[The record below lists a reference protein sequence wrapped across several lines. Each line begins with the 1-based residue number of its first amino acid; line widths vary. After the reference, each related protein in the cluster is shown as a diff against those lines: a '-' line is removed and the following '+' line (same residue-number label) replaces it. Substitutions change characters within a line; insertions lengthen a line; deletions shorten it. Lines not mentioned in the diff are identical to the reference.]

1 MDDLVI
7 SIFITIDDFLQAERI
22 EEPKNVTVY
31 NSEILTTAI
40 VAAKFFGNNF
50 VMAMS
55 YMKQHFIPA
64 MLSKSQFIRRI
75 YRLKKYLTRILD
87 FIYNDRYID
96 VSDIEDKKE
105 VYIVDS
111 FPVKICE
118 NARKNRCR
126 LTKGYNK
133 KYLGYIASK
142 KEYVYG
148 LKVSVLTT
156 LQGLPVDV
164 IIADASEHDIKIF
177 DKHEMSLFSRSKI
190 YADKAYNSRDLEDEL
205 FRNYDVEL
213 LPIRKN
219 NYKQEIDEQAEALK
233 YKRRKRIETT
243 FSEIQFRF
251 PKFLHCVKLD
261 GLILKL
267 FLAIVATALKLSGI
281 TPI

>member
-55 YMKQHFIPA
+55 YMKKYLIPA

-75 YRLKKYLTRILD
+75 HRLKAYITRIFDYLLINKY
-87 FIYNDRYID
+87 FE
-96 VSDIEDKKE
+96 VADIEDAKE
-105 VYIVDS
+105 VYIVDT

-118 NARKNRCR
+118 NARKERCR
-126 LTKGYNK
+126 LTKGYDK

-164 IIADASEHDIKIF
+164 IIADASEHDVKIF
-177 DKHEMSLFSRSKI
+177 DKHEMTLFSRSKI
-190 YADKAYNSRDLEDEL
+190 YADKAYNSMALEAEL

-219 NYKQEIDEQAEALK
+219 NYKGKIDEQAEALK

-267 FLAIVATALKLSGI
+267 FLAIVATALKLSGV